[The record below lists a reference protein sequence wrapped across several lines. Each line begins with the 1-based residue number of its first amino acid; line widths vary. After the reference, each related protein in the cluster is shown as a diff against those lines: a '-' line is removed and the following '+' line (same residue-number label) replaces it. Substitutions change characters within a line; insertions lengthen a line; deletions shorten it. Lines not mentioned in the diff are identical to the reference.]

1 MRSDRVHYA
10 SVPIEN
16 RNSKIENQPPPPLYR
31 NISFTLMWTST
42 AASGFGDRMIMLAA
56 LALLGGM
63 VAGVDATATQAS
75 TQFWFFLPYILFAMV
90 GGWLAD
96 IVPRKWL
103 LLACDEMRGAILL
116 LAAAMAWTMT
126 GSAQIPPDAVWFSL
140 GGLEVLHTW
149 RVYAI
154 LFAIGIFAATFNPTR
169 NAIIPQ
175 IIPTHQLT
183 VANALILVINVIAS
197 QIGLLLGERIISQG
211 DATTVR
217 TGLLLGAGFYLISG
231 LFFAFLKP
239 IQTVRPRA
247 ARMHP
252 RALLAAAG
260 YTRRHKRVAIL
271 VGLNVLIWP
280 SAAVVTSALF
290 GLGKLHYGLEGDP
303 LLAHFAYLSVTLG
316 VGMLIGAALVSLI
329 GTRHESPL
337 VYLPAVSGAGL
348 GIVILTAVPVLPIA
362 YAACLMIGIF
372 GNIAIVATLTL
383 IQSITPNHMR
393 GRVMGLNTLLNT
405 TLSVITYFA
414 IWRLPNADTNIR
426 FVMYALGPLLI
437 GVGIL
442 GLVRYLPTGPLHR
455 RDANVFWHLNRL
467 FSFVF
472 HRVRFVGKHRVPRD
486 GAVVLASNHTSAF
499 DPFALQAGLNRKV
512 RWLMLTPY
520 MLGIAKPLWTAIKP
534 IALDRDSSD
543 SVKLRKVAQELR
555 KSEIVGIFPEG
566 GLQRRERELKDFQPG
581 AAVMAKLGKAVIVP
595 AWIAGTPE
603 ADSMLRHLFQ
613 PSRVVVVFG
622 EPFTPARDA
631 EPEQVMD
638 ELKQRMLALRD
649 ELEGQRD

>member
-1 MRSDRVHYA
+1 MA
-10 SVPIEN
+10 IEN
-16 RNSKIENQPPPPLYR
+16 RKSKIDNPAAPPPLYR
-31 NISFTLMWTST
+31 NLSFTLMWTST

-75 TQFWFFLPYILFAMV
+75 TQFWFFLPYILFAMI

-96 IVPRKWL
+96 LVPRKWL
-103 LLACDEMRGAILL
+103 LLACDELRGLILL
-116 LAAAMAWTMT
+116 IAAVMAWTMT

-140 GGLEVLHTW
+140 AGVEVLHTW

-183 VANALILVINVIAS
+183 VANAIILVINVIAG
-197 QIGLLLGERIISQG
+197 QIGLLLGERIISQE

-217 TGLLLGAGFYLISG
+217 TGLMLGAGFYLISG

-239 IQTVRPRA
+239 IQAVRPRA
-247 ARMHP
+247 SRMHP

-260 YTRRHKRVAIL
+260 YTRTHRRVAIL
-271 VGLNVLIWP
+271 IGLNVLIWP

-290 GLGKLHYGLEGDP
+290 GLGKLHYGLTGDA
-303 LLAHFAYLSVTLG
+303 LLTHFAYLSVTLG

-329 GTRHESPL
+329 GTRRESPT
-337 VYLPAVSGAGL
+337 VYLLAIAGAGL
-348 GIVILTAVPVLPIA
+348 GVLILAAVPLLPVA
-362 YAACLMIGIF
+362 YAACLMIGVF
-372 GNIAIVATLTL
+372 GNIAIVAILTL

-405 TLSVITYFA
+405 ALSVVTYFA
-414 IWRLPNADTNIR
+414 IWRLPDADRNIAL
-426 FVMYALGPLLI
+426 VMFALGPGLMAV
-437 GVGIL
+437 GVF
-442 GLVRYLPTGPLHR
+442 GLMRFLPSGPLAR

-467 FSFVF
+467 FCFVF

-486 GAVVLASNHTSAF
+486 GAVVLASNHTSAV
-499 DPFALQAGLNRKV
+499 DPFLLQAGLNRRT

-520 MLGIAKPLWTAIKP
+520 LLWPARPLWRAIDP

-543 SVKLRKVAQELR
+543 AVKLRQVAQELR
-555 KSEIVGIFPEG
+555 RGELVGIFPEG
-566 GLQRRERELKDFQPG
+566 GLQRRVRELQPFQPG

-595 AWIAGTPE
+595 AWVEGTPV
-603 ADSMLRHLFQ
+603 ADSMLRHMFQ
-613 PSRVVVVFG
+613 PSRAVVVFG
-622 EPFTPARDA
+622 EPWTPDKAMEPDA
-631 EPEQVMD
+631 VTA
-638 ELKQRMLALRD
+638 ELRQRMLALRD
-649 ELEGQRD
+649 QVPNV